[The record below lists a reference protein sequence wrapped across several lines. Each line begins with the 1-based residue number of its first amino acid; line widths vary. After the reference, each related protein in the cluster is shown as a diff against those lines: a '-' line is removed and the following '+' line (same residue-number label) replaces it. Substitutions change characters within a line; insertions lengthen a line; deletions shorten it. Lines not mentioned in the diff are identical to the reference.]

1 MNKYLILLLSLTA
14 AHTASS
20 MTSLEKL
27 RAERDRFI
35 QENPE
40 CPRVVKFYQTYLR
53 SSDALAHEA
62 KKCLTTLVANNKISS
77 AEFEAENNCLKK
89 IDLFWDLNREI
100 SEQEYYLQE
109 AERHMPK

>member
-1 MNKYLILLLSLTA
+1 MNKYFILLLSLTA
-14 AHTASS
+14 VHTASS
-20 MTSLEKL
+20 MSLEKL

-40 CPRVVKFYQTYLR
+40 CPRVVKFYLTYIR
-53 SSDALAHEA
+53 SPDALAHEA
-62 KKCLTTLVANNKISS
+62 KNCLTTLVANNKISS

-89 IDLFWDLNREI
+89 IDLFRDLNREI

-109 AERHMPK
+109 AERRMPK